1 MDFAWMDFAWRLASF
16 IGAIS
21 VLVTVHEYGHF
32 WVASRFGVKV
42 LRFSVGFGKP
52 LLMWRRGRDQTEYV
66 IAAIPLGGFVR
77 MLDEREGDV
86 PEADLPRAFNRQS
99 LGVRTAVV
107 LAGPLFNFIFAVF
120 AYWMMFVLG
129 VSGAR
134 PWIGDVDP
142 GSLAEL
148 SGLAPEQEI
157 VSVDGRASQTWESAI
172 QSITVAS
179 LDGPRIPLTVREPDG
194 RERDLIL
201 DMGTVVVDDLTQGHI
216 FSALG
221 FQPLRPRFT
230 PILGVVE
237 SGGPADK
244 AGLRPGDIVLSANSE
259 PIPDWGAWVKYVRAN
274 PGSALQMRLERGDEI
289 VELTLTP
296 ATVTDGGLV
305 YGRIGAGVAPLEEEL
320 ERYDTKV
327 RTKVRYGVFASVPK
341 AFARTLETTTLTL
354 RFLWKMVRGEMSL
367 KNLSG
372 PITIAQYAGDTAKV
386 GLSNFMK
393 FLAIVSI
400 SLGILN
406 LLPIP
411 VLDGGHLMYYFIE
424 LFKGR
429 PVSEEVQFFGQ
440 RLGIAMLF
448 GLMGL
453 AFYNDL
459 TRVIG

>member
-1 MDFAWMDFAWRLASF
+1 MDFAWHLLSF
-16 IGAIS
+16 VVAIG

-32 WVASRFGVKV
+32 WVARRLGVKV
-42 LRFSVGFGKP
+42 LRFSIGFGKP
-52 LLMWRRGRDQTEYV
+52 LVMWRCGRDQTEYV

-86 PEADLPRAFNRQS
+86 SEVDLPRAFNRQS
-99 LGVRTAVV
+99 LLVRTAVV

-120 AYWMMFVLG
+120 AYWLMFVLG

-134 PWIGDVDP
+134 PWIGDVVP

-148 SGLAPEQEI
+148 SGLRSDTEI
-157 VSVDGRASQTWESAI
+157 VAVDGRASPTWEAAI
-172 QSITVAS
+172 QSIIGTS
-179 LDGPRIPLTVREPDG
+179 LDGPRIPMTVRAENG
-194 RERDLIL
+194 RRTDVTL
-201 DMGTVVVDDLTQGHI
+201 DMGSVVVDDLTQGHF

-221 FQPLRPRFT
+221 FEPLRPKFS
-230 PILGVVE
+230 PILGE
-237 SGGPADK
+237 IEPGGPAAM
-244 AGLRPGDIVLSANSE
+244 AGLRPGDKVVSANDDA
-259 PIPDWGAWVKYVRAN
+259 IPDWSEWVKYVRKR
-274 PGSALQMRLERGDEI
+274 PSEALEMRIERGKEI

-296 ATVTDGGLV
+296 VRIEEGELV
-305 YGRIGAGVAPLEEEL
+305 YGRIGAGVAPLQGEL
-320 ERYDTKV
+320 DRYYT
-327 RTKVRYGVFASVPK
+327 TVRYGMVDSVEK
-341 AFARTLETTTLTL
+341 AFARTYDTTALTL
-354 RFLWKMVRGEMSL
+354 RMFWKMVTLEISL
-367 KNLSG
+367 ENLSG
-372 PITIAQYAGDTAKV
+372 PISIAQYAGYTAKI
-386 GLSNFMK
+386 GPSKFIE

-424 LFKGR
+424 LFKGG
-429 PVSEEVQFFGQ
+429 PVSEEAQFFGQ

-459 TRVIG
+459 TRFFG

>member
-1 MDFAWMDFAWRLASF
+1 
-16 IGAIS
+16 
-21 VLVTVHEYGHF
+21 
-32 WVASRFGVKV
+32 
-42 LRFSVGFGKP
+42 
-52 LLMWRRGRDQTEYV
+52 MWRRGRDQTEYV

-86 PEADLPRAFNRQS
+86 PEADLPRAFNRQP
-99 LGVRTAVV
+99 LGVRAAVV

-129 VSGAR
+129 ISGAR
-134 PWIGDVDP
+134 PWIGDVVP

-157 VSVDGRASQTWESAI
+157 VSVDGRDSQTWESARN
-172 QSITVAS
+172 SIIGAS
-179 LDGPRIPLTVREPDG
+179 LEKRPRIPLTVREPDG
-194 RERDLIL
+194 RERDLML
-201 DMGTVVVDDLTQGHI
+201 DMGTVGVNDLTQGHF
-216 FSALG
+216 FSTLG

-244 AGLRPGDIVLSANSE
+244 AGLRPGDMVLSANNE
-259 PIPDWGAWVKYVRAN
+259 PIPDWGAWVKYVRLN
-274 PGSALQMRLERGDEI
+274 PGSALQMRLKRGDEI

-296 ATVTDGGLV
+296 ATVTDGEFV

-320 ERYDTKV
+320 ERYYTKV
-327 RTKVRYGVFASVPK
+327 HYGVFASVPK
-341 AFARTLETTTLTL
+341 AFARMLEMTTLTL
-354 RFLWKMVRGEMSL
+354 RFLWEMVRGKASL
-367 KNLSG
+367 ENLSG

-386 GLSNFMK
+386 GLSKFIE

-429 PVSEEVQFFGQ
+429 PVSEEVQFVGQ

-459 TRVIG
+459 ARVIG